1 MATNFT
7 MRTSIVRAS
16 SGKCAVAS
24 AAYQSAE
31 NLHDDKLGK
40 SFCYKTKE
48 EVVHKEILLPQN
60 APHKYNNRETLW
72 NAVERD
78 NDRINSRWARQ
89 FIIAIPNEWTR
100 DEAIERTRA
109 YIRKEFVDKGLC
121 ADWAYHEK
129 PGNHHVHL
137 MTTTREIDI
146 NGKWMPSE
154 KKAYALDA
162 NGNKIPI
169 IDPKTGE
176 QKVRERDRNGV
187 HTRELC
193 WQRITVQANDWNK
206 KAKLRELKSAW
217 ADHCN
222 QYLPSEE
229 HIDPRSYEER
239 GIDRIPEIHEGPA
252 SRMAAER
259 GIKNQRM
266 EENEERHAINRFMD
280 KLPGILDKAKT
291 KIKEFIHFLTERRQ
305 KDDKRRRGI
314 EEGSITGNDVDVGRQ
329 HTASGADEGRAIPV
343 RPESDTCR
351 EHDPG
356 TEGRDKSI
364 EQFAEQL
371 SASRRILEKL
381 GTRNRTLARSL
392 GRTDERER
400 SITEITRRAN
410 EIIGKRRQADERR
423 EQIKRTL
430 LGGMGGAA
438 DASARTRAVHGA
450 VEQDKGTEGHKH
462 ETGIRHHR

>member
-7 MRTSIVRAS
+7 MRSTIIRAS

-31 NLHDDKLGK
+31 KLHDDKLGK

-48 EVVHKEILLPQN
+48 EVVHTEILLPKN
-60 APHKYNNRETLW
+60 APAEYSDREKLW

-89 FIIAIPNEWTR
+89 FIIAIPNEWTC

-176 QKVRERDRNGV
+176 QKVRERDRNGI
-187 HTRELC
+187 HTKELC
-193 WQRITVQANDWNK
+193 WKRITVQANDWNK
-206 KAKLRELKSAW
+206 RSKLWELKYAW

-222 QYLPSEE
+222 QYLPKEAY
-229 HIDPRSYEER
+229 IDPRSYEER

-252 SRMAAER
+252 ARMAAER
-259 GIKNQRM
+259 GIKNWRV
-266 EENEERHAINRFMD
+266 EENKERRALNKFFEKMQGVFD
-280 KLPGILDKAKT
+280 KVKT
-291 KIKEFIHFLTERRQ
+291 KIRDFAHYLTERRE
-305 KDDKRRRGI
+305 KHDERTRDI
-314 EEGSITGNDVDVGRQ
+314 EEGLSSGSDAYAGRQ
-329 HTASGADEGRAIPV
+329 LGAPGADAGGAGRI
-343 RPESDTCR
+343 RPKHENGGRDN
-351 EHDPG
+351 PG
-356 TEGRDKSI
+356 TEERDNHL
-364 EQFAEQL
+364 EQIVTRI
-371 SASRRILEKL
+371 SAYRKKLENLGERNRVLAGSFRGIDERKLAVEKL
-381 GTRNRTLARSL
+381 
-392 GRTDERER
+392 
-400 SITEITRRAN
+400 TRRAT
-410 EIIGKRRQADERR
+410 EIAEKRRQADERR
-423 EQIKRTL
+423 EQIRQTL
-430 LGGMGGAA
+430 LGGMGGATNSLA
-438 DASARTRAVHGA
+438 GTKSVYGAPEQGERTE
-450 VEQDKGTEGHKH
+450 EQKREFGT
-462 ETGIRHHR
+462 RHRR